1 MYIADTVT
9 SCPDILSLQI
19 RRPIDRGYIVSFD
32 LQRDIWSRCV
42 RGVDGSLA
50 DPGSFGCA
58 PAVVGG
64 YDLPCLMSPLTNDRR
79 ALTQTLHP
87 LSLQGL

>member
-1 MYIADTVT
+1 MFIADTVT

-42 RGVDGSLA
+42 GGVGGSLA
-50 DPGSFGCA
+50 EERYQVSHLRLYAD
-58 PAVVGG
+58 V
-64 YDLPCLMSPLTNDRR
+64 T
-79 ALTQTLHP
+79 
-87 LSLQGL
+87 